1 MHGECPGGNSAERCQ
16 FIRTVTGG
24 WRRLGFG
31 WIEAESLVMATM
43 VVTPEPGVASLVDIG
58 VVAAWRRRVPA
69 RVSRVGVDQ
78 RDPE

>member
-1 MHGECPGGNSAERCQ
+1 
-16 FIRTVTGG
+16 
-24 WRRLGFG
+24 
-31 WIEAESLVMATM
+31 MATM